1 MSSLPSNSPPV
12 KRPNWAA
19 NIEILQNAGYRLR
32 FGYGSIIY
40 VDTFPVTTEVFET
53 CDPDELLA
61 LIEDKIGQPR
71 DMTSIEWIERVSSY
85 QAAGDMVRARN
96 ITDFMAAA
104 KAAGCDLTVE
114 PEQLDN
120 IQNFIETMA
129 GYGCPVTVEKIKMG
143 GAE

>member
-1 MSSLPSNSPPV
+1 MKRVPPNSNLV
-12 KRPNWAA
+12 KGPKWAA
-19 NIEILQNAGYRLR
+19 NIEILQDAGYRLR

-61 LIEDKIGQPR
+61 LVADKIGQPR
-71 DMTSIEWIERVSSY
+71 DMTSLEWIERVSSY

-104 KAAGCDLTVE
+104 KAAGCNLTGE
-114 PEQLDN
+114 PERAAN
-120 IQNFIETMA
+120 IANFIETMA